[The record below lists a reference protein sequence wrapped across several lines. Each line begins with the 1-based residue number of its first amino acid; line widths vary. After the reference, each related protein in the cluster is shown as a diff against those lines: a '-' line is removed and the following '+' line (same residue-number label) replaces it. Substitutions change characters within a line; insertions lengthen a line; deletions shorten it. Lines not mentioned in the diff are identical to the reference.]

1 MLVMQ
6 SKFTKTTQKIF
17 QIRGVCP
24 VRRSWIRLGYKPKI
38 VSQYLTISKIPNQAK
53 QLPPI
58 KPKLHLIA
66 LNFIFLL
73 SLCGNMHIRF
83 MILIKAGHIIM
94 ITEKQKETLN
104 PKYCFLMT
112 FKPIN

>member
-17 QIRGVCP
+17 QIRGACP
-24 VRRSWIRLGYKPKI
+24 VPRSWIRLGYKPKI
-38 VSQYLTISKIPNQAK
+38 VSQYFTISKIPNQAN

-66 LNFIFLL
+66 LNFLF
-73 SLCGNMHIRF
+73 CYPF
-83 MILIKAGHIIM
+83 AG
-94 ITEKQKETLN
+94 TCTSGS
-104 PKYCFLMT
+104 
-112 FKPIN
+112 